1 MAALTGTSSSYSVG
15 SGGGNRE
22 DLADIIYDLFADET
36 FLTSN
41 LNRASADATYTEWL
55 GDNLATPG
63 SNINIEG
70 DDATFATISN
80 PSRFGN
86 YTQIVRK
93 TFLVSGTQETVNKAG
108 RKSEISRQAMK
119 QMREA
124 KNDFEY
130 ALVRNQAATAG
141 GTGTGRALASVE
153 SWIGEATTSGGSTAA
168 NVVRATTTASATTPA
183 VTSGTPGVAPTDGS
197 TTGALTSTALDAALQ
212 GAWEDGGDT
221 DVILVNASVKNTI
234 NTFSGVAQRNVD
246 VGRTQQAVITGAADL
261 YVSNYGVHRIVL
273 HRHART
279 SVALCLDLELWS
291 ISTLR
296 DWRMEKLAKTG
307 DGEKRMILYEGTL
320 RCHNPVGNS
329 KVVAIA

>member
-1 MAALTGTSSSYSVG
+1 MAAITGTSSSYSVG

-22 DLADIIYDLFADET
+22 DLADVIYDLFADET

-41 LNRASADATYTEWL
+41 LDRAGASSTLTEWL
-55 GDNLATPG
+55 GDTLASAA

-70 DDATFATISN
+70 DDATFSTIAN

-93 TFLVSGTQETVNKAG
+93 TFLVSGTQEVVNKAG
-108 RKSEISRQAMK
+108 RRSEISRQAMK

-124 KNDFEY
+124 KNDFEW
-130 ALVRNQAATAG
+130 ALVRNQAGTAG
-141 GTGTGRALASVE
+141 GTATGRALASVE
-153 SWIGEATTSGGSTAA
+153 TWIGEATTSGGSTAA

-183 VTSGTPGVAPTDGS
+183 VTSGVPGTAPTDGS
-197 TTGALTSTALDAALQ
+197 TTGALTAGSLDAALQ
-212 GAWEDGGDT
+212 GAWEDGGNT
-221 DVILVNASVKNTI
+221 DVILVSASVKNTI

-246 VGRTQQAVITGAADL
+246 VGRRQQAVITGAADM

-279 SVALCLDLELWS
+279 SVALCLDLDLWS
-291 ISTLR
+291 IGVLR
-296 DWRMEKLAKTG
+296 DWRLEKLAKTG
-307 DGEKRMILYEGTL
+307 DGEKRQ
-320 RCHNPVGNS
+320 
-329 KVVAIA
+329 